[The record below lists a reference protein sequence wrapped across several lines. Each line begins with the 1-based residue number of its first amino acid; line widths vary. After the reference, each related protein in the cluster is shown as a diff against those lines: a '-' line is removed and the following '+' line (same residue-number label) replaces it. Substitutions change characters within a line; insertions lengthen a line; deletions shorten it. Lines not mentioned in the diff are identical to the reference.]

1 MRPVGVEG
9 GLTIE
14 ARRPSSSGSSAGMA
28 LYELVSR
35 AESGNDADADYPAAC
50 QARQGIIAP
59 MGLKT
64 RRVWV
69 I

>member
-50 QARQGIIAP
+50 QGIIAP